1 MSKISLSE
9 LDNLYEDEGANE
21 HCVECGKKTTKKVIK
36 GVEKI
41 KKTKIKKRRNPFF
54 MIPHIQNDIIN

>member
-41 KKTKIKKRRNPFF
+41 KKTKKDGN
-54 MIPHIQNDIIN
+54 

>member
-9 LDNLYEDEGANE
+9 LDNLFEDEGANE
-21 HCVECGKKTTKKVIK
+21 PCVECGKKTTKKVIK

-41 KKTKIKKRRNPFF
+41 KKTKKDGN
-54 MIPHIQNDIIN
+54 